1 MARVLP
7 YLGLLAR
14 GALITLEISALSLA
28 CSLLIGVLVGLVAT
42 SRASAARAAARVYVE
57 FVRSVP
63 LLVQIFFVYY
73 GLPLMFRL
81 NLSPYQ
87 AATIALSLYGGAYMV
102 EAVRSGIQ
110 SVGKL
115 QWEAARAL
123 SLGYWRTMAH
133 IVAPQAIR
141 VTLPAAIGIFI
152 SLLKGSSVAS
162 IIGFVELL
170 QTAINIRNSIF
181 SLSPLFVAGV
191 LYFLMCY
198 GLSRFGGRIEGRFRY
213 GAS

>member
-1 MARVLP
+1 MERVLP
-7 YLGLLAR
+7 YLGVAP
-14 GALITLEISALSLA
+14 
-28 CSLLIGVLVGLVAT
+28 GLVVDDVSLQTTLQGRNDMAGDTVPRFSFEGFVGAELRAT
-42 SRASAARAAARVYVE
+42 RDGRFFLEAGYRGSPTESRAWGDSHL
-57 FVRSVP
+57 ST
-63 LLVQIFFVYY
+63 LLVVVGWTF
-73 GLPLMFRL
+73 
-81 NLSPYQ
+81 
-87 AATIALSLYGGAYMV
+87 ALSLYGGAYMV

-110 SVGKL
+110 SIWKH

-198 GLSRFGGRIEGRFRY
+198 GLSRFGGRVEGRFRY